1 MNIIIIIIYLYRV
14 TYGDNSYR
22 STPCFKVWKKFCVMI
37 MDFVEA
43 DNGLYFWDM
52 DAVEPN
58 GRNKPP
64 AKT

>member
-1 MNIIIIIIYLYRV
+1 
-14 TYGDNSYR
+14 
-22 STPCFKVWKKFCVMI
+22 MI

-64 AKT
+64 AKTWVEAGVVYTKTDLECHSII